1 VTTGP
6 QEHAADAD
14 DPRDASL
21 GQELQEAMEE
31 EEPLPPGIVRALRAD
46 PDHAPELLMRFAV
59 ERLAD
64 RAAAWARDARA
75 AHPERPVEHLAH
87 DLRRQTTLS
96 SRIEGAIAGT
106 PFALALI
113 PAYVAVLWDQ
123 AWMTLRIAALYGRD
137 LQAPGVAAEL
147 LVLRGVH
154 PTRAEAQEAL
164 DALRNRP
171 HRRLRGGVRALIR
184 LGRRVMI
191 LAGFMDPPDE
201 GEPESR
207 LKRAVLLALA
217 GVLYLATWVFPLSFM
232 VVMSHSCV
240 VSTRRMGERAVGFYR
255 PEAIALPPPVLTRRH
270 RLRTALLAGLA
281 AGVPLALIAIANHQV
296 QNDADEWLRVV
307 GALLGLSLVL
317 GLGALA
323 RRPAR

>member
-6 QEHAADAD
+6 GRDERDDEDEHAGTIVD
-14 DPRDASL
+14 
-21 GQELQEAMEE
+21 EVEAALEE

-59 ERLAD
+59 ERLAG
-64 RAAAWARDARA
+64 RATSWAQDART
-75 AHPERPVEHLAH
+75 AHPERPVEHIAH
-87 DLRRQTTLS
+87 DIRRQTTLS
-96 SRIEGAIAGT
+96 SRVEGAISGT

-137 LQAPGVAAEL
+137 LQAPGLAAEL

-154 PTRAEAQEAL
+154 PTLAEAQDAL
-164 DALRNRP
+164 DALSTRP
-171 HRRLRGGVRALIR
+171 HQRLRGGVRAIIR

-191 LAGFMDPPDE
+191 LAGFMDPPDD

-232 VVMSHSCV
+232 FVMSHSCV
-240 VSTRRMGERAVGFYR
+240 VSTKRMGEQAVGFYQPDAR
-255 PEAIALPPPVLTRRH
+255 ALPPPVLTRRH
-270 RLRTALLAGLA
+270 RLRTALFAGLA
-281 AGVPLALIAIANHQV
+281 AGIPLALIAVANHQV
-296 QNDADEWLRVV
+296 QNDTDEWLRVV

-317 GLGALA
+317 GLAALA